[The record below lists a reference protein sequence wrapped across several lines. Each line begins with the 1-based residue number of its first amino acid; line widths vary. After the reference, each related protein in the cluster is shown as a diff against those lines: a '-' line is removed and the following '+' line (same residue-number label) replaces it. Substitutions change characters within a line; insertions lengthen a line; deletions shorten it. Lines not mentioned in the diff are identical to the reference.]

1 MYIFLLIP
9 QFDLLTLGAQLF
21 GLLIS
26 LYFFYYYSISTS
38 IANFIEIKKLR
49 TKKLLKNSS
58 LVTTVD
64 KDLEYNLWL
73 ISYSYTKLSS
83 RNLLGGITQ
92 LVECVLCK
100 HKVIGSSPITS
111 NKLNYYAKNL
121 SRLDLN
127 QRPSG

>member
-1 MYIFLLIP
+1 MITYIYFLLIP

-49 TKKLLKNSS
+49 TKKLLKNSN

-73 ISYSYTKLSS
+73 ISYSYTKF
-83 RNLLGGITQ
+83 I
-92 LVECVLCK
+92 K
-100 HKVIGSSPITS
+100 
-111 NKLNYYAKNL
+111 
-121 SRLDLN
+121 
-127 QRPSG
+127 